1 MQRKLLPGRPYPLGA
16 KANSKGTNFAVYSE
30 GATGVSVCMFDDAGN
45 ETDCIA
51 LHERTAFVWHGLVL
65 GIKPGQLYG
74 YRVEGPWEPEKGHRF
89 NAKKLL
95 LDPYTEAISGQLDW
109 KAPIFPYDLASGDDL
124 KRDDQD
130 SASGVPKSVVVEH
143 RFDWGD
149 DCPPQTPLADS
160 VIYEM
165 HVKGFSKCNP
175 NVPEK
180 LRGTYAGLAHP
191 ASIDYLRA
199 LGITAVELLP
209 IHEMVDEGHLVDRGL
224 RDYWGYNTLG
234 YFAPAARYSSSGD
247 HGGQVAE
254 FKGMVKALH
263 AAGIE
268 VILDVVYNHTCE
280 GNHLGPMLSFKG
292 ICNMTYYRTMP
303 EDPRYYMDYTG
314 TGNTLNVRHPQVLKL
329 IMDSLRYWV
338 TEMHVDG
345 FRFDLAATLARE
357 LHDVDKLGGFFDTIH
372 QDPTL
377 ADVKLIAEPW
387 DVGEGGYQVGNF
399 PVLWAEWNG
408 KYRDTV
414 RRFWKGDG
422 GTLSDFA
429 NRLTGSSDLYQHDG
443 RKPYASINFITAH
456 DGFTLCDLVSFNE
469 KHNEANGDDNQDGEN
484 YNNSWNMGA
493 EGPTDDPA
501 INEMRERQ
509 IRNFLATLLL
519 SQGVPMICGGDE
531 FARSQ
536 RGNNNG
542 YCQDNELT
550 WYDWKLDDSRV
561 RLMEFTRKLVKLRLG
576 HPNLH
581 RRKFFQ
587 DRTIRN
593 SVVRD
598 IAWYNTDGKE
608 MPEEAWTTEW
618 TRSMGLMLNGKTLQ
632 ASDENGEPLEDDSFL
647 ILVNA
652 SHEGVEFTLPKYPNG
667 SPWQHVMDT
676 ENIDDPFKLAKVGR
690 KVIVGGRSMM
700 VFSDS
705 PPAPKAPKAGAVTK
719 PRRPQATS
727 SSQPN

>member
-1 MQRKLLPGRPYPLGA
+1 MQGRKVLPGRPYPLGA
-16 KANSKGTNFAVYSE
+16 KANARGTNFAVYSE
-30 GATGVSVCMFDDAGN
+30 DATGVSVCLFDESGK
-45 ETDCIA
+45 EIESIA

-65 GIKPGQLYG
+65 NVQPGQLYG
-74 YRVEGPWEPEKGHRF
+74 LRVDGPWEPEKGLRF
-89 NAKKLL
+89 NPKKLL
-95 LDPYTEAISGQLDW
+95 VDPYAEAISGELDW
-109 KAPIFPYDLASGDDL
+109 KAPVFPYDVTSGDDT
-124 KRDDQD
+124 KRDDRD
-130 SASGVPKSVVVEH
+130 DAAGVPKGVVVRH
-143 RFDWGD
+143 DFDWGD
-149 DCPPQTPLADS
+149 DVKPETPLADS
-160 VIYEM
+160 VIYEV
-165 HVKGFSKCNP
+165 HVKGFTMCNP
-175 NVPEK
+175 NVPEE

-191 ASIDYLRA
+191 SSLDYLKE

-234 YFAPAARYSSSGD
+234 YFAPAARYSASGD
-247 HGGQVAE
+247 RGGQVRE
-254 FKGMVKALH
+254 FKEMVKALH
-263 AAGIE
+263 AVGIE

-280 GNHLGPMLSFKG
+280 GNRMGPMLSWKG
-292 ICNMTYYRTMP
+292 ICNRTYYRQVS
-303 EDPRYYMDYTG
+303 DNPRYYMDYTG
-314 TGNTLNVRHPQVLKL
+314 TGNTLNVHHPQVLKML
-329 IMDSLRYWV
+329 MDSLRYWV

-377 ADVKLIAEPW
+377 ADIKLIAEPW

-414 RRFWKGDG
+414 RRFWKGDA

-429 NRLTGSSDLYQHDG
+429 YRLTGSSDLYQTDG

-456 DGFTLCDLVSFNE
+456 DGFTLCDLVSFND
-469 KHNEANGDDNQDGEN
+469 KHNEANGDDNSDGESH
-484 YNNSWNMGA
+484 NNSWNMGA
-493 EGPTDDPA
+493 EGPTEDPA
-501 INEMRERQ
+501 INTMRERQ
-509 IRNFLATLLL
+509 IRNFLATLLF
-519 SQGVPMICGGDE
+519 SQGVPMLCGGDE

-561 RLMEFTRKLVKLRLG
+561 RLMEFTRKLVKLRLS

-587 DRTIRN
+587 DRTIRH
-593 SVVRD
+593 SDARD
-598 IAWYNTDGKE
+598 IVWYGADGGE
-608 MPEEAWTTEW
+608 MPEAAWNTEW
-618 TRSMGLMLNGKTLQ
+618 TRSLAVMLNGKTLET
-632 ASDENGEPLEDDSFL
+632 ADDEGDPLEDDSFL

-652 SHEGVEFTLPKYPNG
+652 SAEGVEFTLPPPPA
-667 SPWQHVMDT
+667 SEPWTQVMDT
-676 ENIDDPFKLAKVGR
+676 QNIEDPFQMEDAGAT
-690 KVIVGGRSMM
+690 VIVGGRSMM
-700 VFSDS
+700 LFSDGES
-705 PPAPKAPKAGAVTK
+705 VREVVQTM
-719 PRRPQATS
+719 
-727 SSQPN
+727 